1 MEEIKIYHSVIKS
14 FWLLLGGVLFVAF
27 GVWVINMGYAEE
39 YSPKDQI
46 FFIFFG
52 WLSIIFFGIGS
63 LVYLYQIL
71 NEKIFKKPYITI
83 TDTCLE
89 WNHKFGR
96 KIIYFRDV
104 ESFSIY
110 TISSA
115 KGGDFPY
122 IGLRYRNQLLRKEPN
137 FFVRIFN
144 KKVYDES
151 IPVQY
156 LTLKPQ
162 EICDIL
168 NNRLKK

>member
-1 MEEIKIYHSVIKS
+1 
-14 FWLLLGGVLFVAF
+14 LLVAL
-27 GVWVINMGYAEE
+27 GVWIINMGNAGEHTSR
-39 YSPKDQI
+39 YSPEEML
-46 FFIFFG
+46 FIG
-52 WLSIIFFGIGS
+52 WLSIIFFGICS
-63 LVYLYQIL
+63 LVYLYQVL

-89 WNHKFGR
+89 WNRIFRR

-110 TISSA
+110 TISTG
-115 KGGDFPY
+115 KGGDSPY